1 MKILGIESSCDET
14 ACGIVDCG
22 INVRAST
29 IASQIDVHEKFGGVV
44 PEIASRQ
51 HLQVIDTIV
60 TQALI
65 DAGISLGD
73 LDAIAVT
80 QGPGLIGALLVGISY
95 AKGLAAGL
103 NLPLIQV
110 DHVHAHIHGALL
122 DREAIDYPS
131 LAMVVSGGH
140 TNLYRMEGPLSFKL
154 LARSIDDACG
164 ECFDKVA
171 KVLGLRYPGGPLI
184 EKLAAESTAR
194 IEVPMP
200 RMMEDRSRL
209 VFSYSGLKTH
219 MINLLRKHGE
229 GWIQEYLP
237 EICAAFQSEALGQLV
252 RKLAI
257 ATSVHQD
264 AKTLLIAG
272 GVSANQEFRRML
284 EANVQIPVIF
294 PGRKYCSDNG
304 AMIASMAYHLWQNMP
319 DPQFWDWRRDWD
331 AYSRY
336 QFA

>member
-1 MKILGIESSCDET
+1 
-14 ACGIVDCG
+14 
-22 INVRAST
+22 
-29 IASQIDVHEKFGGVV
+29 
-44 PEIASRQ
+44 
-51 HLQVIDTIV
+51 
-60 TQALI
+60 
-65 DAGISLGD
+65 
-73 LDAIAVT
+73 
-80 QGPGLIGALLVGISY
+80 
-95 AKGLAAGL
+95 
-103 NLPLIQV
+103 
-110 DHVHAHIHGALL
+110 
-122 DREAIDYPS
+122 
-131 LAMVVSGGH
+131 
-140 TNLYRMEGPLSFKL
+140 
-154 LARSIDDACG
+154 
-164 ECFDKVA
+164 
-171 KVLGLRYPGGPLI
+171 
-184 EKLAAESTAR
+184 

-294 PGRKYCSDNG
+294 PGRKY
-304 AMIASMAYHLWQNMP
+304 
-319 DPQFWDWRRDWD
+319 
-331 AYSRY
+331 
-336 QFA
+336 